1 MQQNGSDR
9 RIILVRHGESL
20 ANQMGFYNS
29 HPKNSGYVVVPL
41 TKRGERQ
48 ATEFG
53 QQLLNTPYAENNI
66 DGVFCSPLPRA
77 RSTARILMEAMGLEG
92 LKPVEDERLMEI
104 DMGQREG
111 ASLNRFQESDHWYPD
126 DPESFGAES
135 TASVRD
141 RMQAAWQDIVQLP
154 GEGHI
159 IVVSHGVPLVELVK
173 SLTGKTIRLGNMEA
187 VHVDTDGG
195 MLSP

>member
-1 MQQNGSDR
+1 MQQNGSER

-48 ATEFG
+48 AAEFG
-53 QQLLNTPYAENNI
+53 KQLSNMVDMRDAI
-66 DGVFCSPLPRA
+66 DAVVCSPLPRA
-77 RSTARILMEAMGLEG
+77 RSTARILMQMAGLEG
-92 LKPVEDERLMEI
+92 LQPVEDERLMEI

-111 ASLNRFQESDHWYPD
+111 ASLNSFQEADHWYPD

-135 TASVRD
+135 ATSVRE

-154 GEGHI
+154 GDGHV
-159 IVVSHGVPLVELVK
+159 IVISHGVPLVELVK

-187 VHVDTDGG
+187 VHMDTDGG
-195 MLSP
+195 MFS